1 MAGDLAAAAGAGL
14 LLGIQFNPLASVA
27 GAAIAA
33 GLATAG
39 RTAAA
44 AGVLFGAWLVGDG
57 TRVLVRGAD
66 AIAGSGLVSGGE
78 AAQWAVLGLWALA
91 GLAIGYALPA
101 WAGTFV
107 GYRVTHGTGWLAAG
121 AVAATASGALSMLSG
136 SIGS

>member
-1 MAGDLAAAAGAGL
+1 MVGDLAAAAGAGL

-27 GAAIAA
+27 GAALAA
-33 GLATAG
+33 GLATTG

-44 AGVLFGAWLVGDG
+44 AGVLLGAWLLGDG
-57 TRVLVRGAD
+57 ARVLARGAD

-91 GLAIGYALPA
+91 GLAIGYVVPA
-101 WAGTFV
+101 WAGWFV
-107 GYRVTHGTGWLAAG
+107 GSRVTHGTGWLAAG

-136 SIGS
+136 AIG